1 MSASASSANKTQP
14 TAVPVEEFVAGVE
27 HPVRR
32 SDAEALLEM
41 FTRVTG
47 EEPVMWGPSII
58 GFGQYHYVYDSGRE
72 GDAPAVG
79 FSPRKANL
87 TLYVLSDHPDQA
99 DLLARLGKHRTSVAC
114 LYINKLSDV
123 DLDVLEQLIQTAYR
137 YTKDH
142 LDQG

>member
-1 MSASASSANKTQP
+1 MSASANSANKTQP

-32 SDAEALLEM
+32 SDAETLLEM

-58 GFGQYHYVYDSGRE
+58 GFGQYHYVYDSGRK

-123 DLDVLEQLIQTAYR
+123 DLDVLEQLVQTAYR

>member
-1 MSASASSANKTQP
+1 MSASQNSANKTQP
-14 TAVPVEEFVAGVE
+14 TDVSVEDFIAAVE

-32 SDAEALLEM
+32 SDAETLLEM
-41 FTRVTG
+41 FTHITG

-87 TLYVLSDHPDQA
+87 TLYVLSDHPEQR

-114 LYINKLSDV
+114 LYINNLADV
-123 DLDVLEQLIQTAYR
+123 DLEVLAQLVETGYR

-142 LDQG
+142 LDRG

>member
-1 MSASASSANKTQP
+1 MSASASSANETQP
-14 TAVPVEEFVAGVE
+14 TAVPVEEFVTAVE

-32 SDAEALLEM
+32 SDAETLLEM

-114 LYINKLSDV
+114 LYINKLADI
-123 DLDVLEQLIQTAYR
+123 DLEVLRQLIDASLVR
-137 YTKDH
+137 AR
-142 LDQG
+142 LGGAC

>member
-1 MSASASSANKTQP
+1 MATSRSSANKTQP
-14 TAVPVEEFVAGVE
+14 TSVPVEEFIAAVE

-32 SDAEALLEM
+32 ADAETLLEM
-41 FTRVTG
+41 FRRATG
-47 EEPVMWGPSII
+47 EEPLMWGPSII

-79 FSPRKANL
+79 FSPRKTNL
-87 TLYVLSDHPDQA
+87 TLYVLSDHPAQA

-114 LYINKLSDV
+114 LYINKLADV
-123 DLDVLEQLIQTAYR
+123 DLDVLEELTAAAYR

>member
-14 TAVPVEEFVAGVE
+14 TDVSVEEFVAGVE

-32 SDAEALLEM
+32 SDAETLLEM

-79 FSPRKANL
+79 FSPRTANL

-123 DLDVLEQLIQTAYR
+123 DLDVLEQLVQTAYR